1 MNCLYK
7 KFLAF
12 ALLFVCALT
21 AAEQKGE
28 VRFGGLPV
36 PGATVTATQGD
47 RTLVAVTDK
56 DGNYS
61 FPDLPDGDW
70 RLQIEM
76 LGFTPIKED
85 VKIVPG
91 AISPVWDLKMLS
103 FDEIK
108 ATAAPPPPPPAR
120 ISVSQSQPE
129 TPQTAAP
136 ASPTAAPQTTAKNAS
151 KNKKGAADKKA
162 AAAAPANQQNSFQRT
177 AVNANPNAAPAPSQ
191 STAAEAVPANS
202 PFANQSASDLN
213 QRASDG
219 LLINGTVNNGA
230 SSPFAQAAS
239 FGNNRRGP
247 GSLYN
252 GSIGVIEDNSTL
264 DANAFSYTGQA
275 TPKPEYNH
283 FQGVANFG
291 GPIRIPHLIPNGPY
305 FFVGYQWI
313 RNSNAQ
319 GNATNSFLVPTAAQR
334 AGDFSLAA
342 PIYMTNGA
350 QFPGNI
356 IPPSM
361 ISPQAQALLKF
372 FPMPNLLGSSIYNFQ
387 IPLVGETHT
396 ESLNARLQK
405 NIGNRNALNGFFVSQ
420 RSATDTPNEFAFLD
434 KGNTLG
440 LVAQANWQHR
450 FNQRMFVHFQY
461 QFSRNSVTT
470 TPNFANKENV
480 SGDAGILGNNQQAV
494 NWGPPN
500 LNFSSGINPLSDG
513 NSAVTHNQTHAFG
526 VDSLWNRGRHNLTYG
541 ADFKRLEFN
550 SIGQQNPRGAF
561 AFNGTYTAPPATG
574 SGVPA
579 LGSDF
584 ADFLLGVPDTSQIA
598 YGNADKYFRESLYD
612 AFVTDDWRIGP
623 SLTVNAGMRWEYSAP
638 ITELYGRLVNLD
650 IAPGYGAI
658 APVTYANPAY
668 FVIPNVTAGPTGP
681 LTGMKYPSSLMQP
694 DKHGFEPQIGIAW
707 RPIPASSLV
716 IRAGYSLRYNTS
728 VYQSIA
734 QLLAQQSP
742 LSTSLSVQNTPANPL
757 TLANGFTAPVG
768 VVSNTFAI
776 DPNFRVGY
784 AQNWQISA
792 QRDLPGSLVMTVTY
806 LGIKGTRGPQ
816 EFLPNT
822 YPNGVANPCPSCQAG
837 YTYMTSNGNST
848 RESGSLQLRRRL
860 HNGFLASATYTYS
873 KSIDD
878 SALGG
883 RGQGSNVIAQNW
895 LDLSAERGLSNFDQ
909 RHNLAL
915 QAQYTTGQ
923 GIGGGTL
930 LSGWRGALFKE
941 WIVGTTINAGTGLP
955 LTPTEYLQQVGT
967 GVTGTLRPD
976 FTGAPLYAAPPGY
989 SVNPAAV
996 ALAPLGQYGNAGRD
1010 TITGPI
1016 QFTLNASL
1024 GRTFRL
1030 KDRYSLNLRVD
1041 ATNALNHVTFAS
1053 FNTNVNN
1060 LEQFGLPTPPANN
1073 MRDLITTLRL
1083 NF

>member
-1 MNCLYK
+1 MNKLLSAPWTRS
-7 KFLAF
+7 LAC
-12 ALLFVCALT
+12 ALALIFIFVCAIA

-47 RTLVAVTDK
+47 RTLVAVTDAM
-56 DGNYS
+56 GNYS

-70 RLQIEM
+70 HFQIEM
-76 LGFTPIKED
+76 LGFGVIKQD
-85 VKIVPG
+85 VTIVPG

-120 ISVSQSQPE
+120 ISLSQSQPE
-129 TPQTAAP
+129 TPQSTAA
-136 ASPTAAPQTTAKNAS
+136 SAPQNTATNAS
-151 KNKKGAADKKA
+151 KNKNKKGTAA

-177 AVNANPNAAPAPSQ
+177 AVNANPNAAPAASQ
-191 STAAEAVPANS
+191 SAAAEAVPANS
-202 PFANQSASDLN
+202 PFANQSASDLS

-230 SSPFAQAAS
+230 SSPFAQAAR
-239 FGNNRRGP
+239 FGNNVRGP

-252 GSIGVIEDNSTL
+252 GSIAVIEDNSVL
-264 DANAFSYTGQA
+264 DANSFSYTGQP

-283 FQGVANFG
+283 FTGLANFG
-291 GPIRIPHLIPNGPY
+291 GPIRIPHLIQNGPY

-313 RNSNAQ
+313 RSSNSV
-319 GNATNSFLVPTAAQR
+319 GNATNSYTVPTAAQR
-334 AGDFSLAA
+334 DGDFSSLAT
-342 PIYMTNGA
+342 PIYNPGTGA
-350 QFPGNI
+350 PFPGNM
-356 IPPSM
+356 IPPSL
-361 ISPQAQALLKF
+361 ISPQAKALLNF
-372 FPMPNLLGSSIYNFQ
+372 YPMPNLAGSIYNFQ
-387 IPLVGETHT
+387 IPLLTETHT

-405 NIGNRNALNGFFVSQ
+405 NIGNRNSLNGFFVSQ

-461 QFSRNSVTT
+461 QFSRNSVMT
-470 TPNFANKENV
+470 TPNFANRENV
-480 SGDAGILGNNQQAV
+480 SGEAGILGNNQQPV
-494 NWGPPN
+494 NWGPPS
-500 LNFSSGINPLSDG
+500 LNFSSGIAPLSDANAG
-513 NSAVTHNQTHAFG
+513 VNHNQTHAFG
-526 VDSLWNRGRHNLTYG
+526 VDSLWNRGRHNFTYG

-550 SIGQQNPRGAF
+550 SISQQNPRGLF
-561 AFNGTYTAPPATG
+561 TFTGNYTAPPATG
-574 SGVPA
+574 SGTQA

-598 YGNADKYFRESLYD
+598 FGNADKYFRESQYD

-623 SLTVNAGMRWEYSAP
+623 SLTVNAGVRWEYSAP

-650 IAPGYGAI
+650 IAPGYSAI
-658 APVTYANPAY
+658 MPVVAKDP
-668 FVIPNVTAGPTGP
+668 VGP
-681 LTGMKYPSSLMQP
+681 LTGMKYPDSLMQP
-694 DKHGFEPQIGIAW
+694 DKHGFQPRIGLAW

-716 IRAGYSLRYNTS
+716 IRAGYGVYYNTS

-734 QLLAQQSP
+734 QQLAQQSP
-742 LSTSLSVQNTPANPL
+742 LSTSLSVQNTLANPL
-757 TLANGFTAPVG
+757 TLANGFSIPVG
-768 VVSNTFAI
+768 VVPNTFAI
-776 DPNFRVGY
+776 DPRFRVGY
-784 AQNWQISA
+784 AQNFQVSA

-822 YPNGVANPCPSCQAG
+822 FPQGAANPCPSCPSG
-837 YTYMTSNGNST
+837 FIYETSNGNST
-848 RESGSLQLRRRL
+848 RQSGSLQLRRRL

-883 RGQGSNVIAQNW
+883 RGQGANVIAQNW

-909 RHNLAL
+909 RHTLAL
-915 QAQYTTGQ
+915 QGQYTTGQ

-955 LTPTEYLQQVGT
+955 LTPTEYLPQAGT
-967 GVTGTLRPD
+967 GVTGTFRPD
-976 FTGAPLYAAPPGY
+976 YTGQPLYAAPAGY
-989 SVNPAAV
+989 DLNPMAY
-996 ALAPLGQYGNAGRD
+996 ALSPSGQYGNAGRN
-1010 TITGPI
+1010 TITGPL
-1016 QFTLNASL
+1016 QFTLNLSA

-1030 KDRYSLNLRVD
+1030 HDRYSLNLRVD

-1053 FNTNVNN
+1053 FNTVVNSG
-1060 LEQFGLPTPPANN
+1060 QFGLPTPPANN